1 MTKIQTTGPKVRKI
15 LLISD
20 THGNLDIINQL
31 VAQTNA
37 DMVIH
42 AGDFGFYD
50 EQSIYRLSP
59 RELRLLVSH
68 SPVWRQYEVDKQT
81 NRERLIEIVKENQLL
96 GDFPK
101 YVSGEKRFSVPVYA
115 VWGNHE
121 DVQVLRQLNTDIN
134 VENLR
139 LYTN

>member
-1 MTKIQTTGPKVRKI
+1 MLKKADFLNMTKIKTAGPKVRRI

-50 EQSIYRLSP
+50 EQSIYRLSI
-59 RELRLLVSH
+59 LFISII
-68 SPVWRQYEVDKQT
+68 VD
-81 NRERLIEIVKENQLL
+81 
-96 GDFPK
+96 
-101 YVSGEKRFSVPVYA
+101 
-115 VWGNHE
+115 
-121 DVQVLRQLNTDIN
+121 
-134 VENLR
+134 
-139 LYTN
+139 